1 MATITENKVISNQV
15 FTAIQQGKSYEAH
28 TGTIIYANK
37 YSGLQEVA
45 MPDEFRTILDS
56 SLGSIGTNPLQQ
68 LRAKLEG
75 LPGGPWFLDSRNGTL
90 YIHNRKF
97 QEDVVHNYVYQA
109 ENGEVLQISFETQ
122 RTSRSL
128 SHIKGGG
135 IDPYSKNLIGTSTGI
150 TSESPGPGTP
160 NTAPPNKNKTLTPE
174 EKNRLGSM
182 SVTPQEALPIDALKN
197 VNNTAKNW
205 TDRQNSMYRA
215 ERQAR
220 TWMVKRGET
229 EAHYAGYKRGNT
241 VKKQAQYQIQH
252 TRLSQKDRWARH
264 IVAKKL
270 TPQDRIDMTTHAAQS
285 WKAKHS
291 KSEILAWA
299 RAYLGY
305 GTHVIVAPVWSEQ
318 WVDPTRYSGKGMF
331 NGNASKVSETGSATP
346 DYYSKRL
353 LDDKLKRM
361 RLDPLIKITSPVTTV
376 KGTAYG
382 GREQAHYFRIKV
394 FRYHYER
401 ARVDSAQIVADYMIR
416 MLKQI
421 EGSGGNLGGSS
432 NTGGGGGVKI
442 TIGGGSGGG
451 GSYGGSLVDDGTI
464 SENRHG
470 NRGRRATEKKL
481 VVNMKV
487 IGRPSLETSQII
499 HIDNVGSKWSGDYYI
514 KSVTHD
520 MSSDSGYTCQLELQR
535 NGSQAEIESVSV
547 HASTEKVVKDNDSSN
562 RDRKFTHTDTDSKSS
577 KRDRK
582 VYTPTRTTSTSSKP
596 RNTKQAD
603 KK

>member
-45 MPDEFRTILDS
+45 MPEEFRTILDS

-160 NTAPPNKNKTLTPE
+160 DTAPPKKNKTLTPE

-182 SVTPQEALPIDALKN
+182 SVTPQEVLPIDALKN

-220 TWMVKRGET
+220 TWRVKRGET

-577 KRDRK
+577 KKDRK

>member
-220 TWMVKRGET
+220 TWIVKRGET

>member
-37 YSGLQEVA
+37 FSGLQEVA

-122 RTSRSL
+122 LTSRSL

-135 IDPYSKNLIGTSTGI
+135 IDPYSKNLVGTSTSI
-150 TSESPGPGTP
+150 TSESPGPGTKD
-160 NTAPPNKNKTLTPE
+160 TAPPNMNKTITSKEKNKLMAMP
-174 EKNRLGSM
+174 LA
-182 SVTPQEALPIDALKN
+182 PQEALPVDALKN
-197 VNNTAKNW
+197 VNNTVKNW

-215 ERQAR
+215 ERQAQVWR
-220 TWMVKRGET
+220 VKRGET
-229 EAHYAGYKRGNT
+229 EAHYVGYKSGNT

-270 TPQDRIDMTTHAAQS
+270 TPRDRIDMTAKAAQS
-285 WKAKHS
+285 WKTKHS
-291 KSEILAWA
+291 KSEVLAWA
-299 RAYLGY
+299 RYYLGY
-305 GTHVIVAPVWSEQ
+305 GAHVVVAPVWSEQ

-331 NGNASKVSETGSATP
+331 NGHATKVSETGSATP
-346 DYYSKRL
+346 SDYSKSIL
-353 LDDKLKRM
+353 GDKLNKM
-361 RLDPLIKITSPVTTV
+361 RQDPLIKITSRVTTV

-382 GREQAHYFRIKV
+382 GREQAHYFRVKV

-401 ARVDSAQIVADYMIR
+401 AKVDAAQIVADYMIR

-421 EGSGGNLGGSS
+421 ENSGDSLGGST
-432 NTGGGGGVKI
+432 NPGGGVKI
-442 TIGGGSGGG
+442 TLGGGSGGG
-451 GSYGGSLVDDGTI
+451 GSYSGSLGDDGTI

-547 HASTEKVVKDNDSSN
+547 HASTEKIVKDNDSSN